1 VVGWGWYYLISVLHD
16 YSRLI
21 LAWDLKPDMTADSFS
36 DVVE

>member
-21 LAWDLKPDMTADSFS
+21 LAWYLKPDMTADSFS